1 MTLIVMSGLPGSGKT
16 RLATA
21 LARELGCAVVSVDT
35 VERGLHDAGVDPE
48 QPLGLAAYAVAN
60 RVVAAQLALG
70 HTVVADA
77 VNHHPDARRAWLDLA
92 REHGHDVRVVDV
104 RLQRR
109 GAPPGAPRITRPR
122 APGRAVGARGGAAGR
137 RGPPGRSAR
146 SSWTR
151 RPTRPRMRRASA
163 SRGCRRCDLASDD
176 ENRF

>member
-35 VERGLHDAGVDPE
+35 VERGLHDAGVDPG

-70 HTVVADA
+70 HTVLADA

-92 REHGHDVRVVDV
+92 RDHGHDVRVVHVECSDEALHRERLASRDHELRDV
-104 RLQRR
+104 PWERVVALRESW
-109 GAPPGAPRITRPR
+109 APWPVRTFVVDTTTSPDAD
-122 APGRAVGARGGAAGR
+122 AAARGVV
-137 RGPPGRSAR
+137 SALV
-146 SSWTR
+146 
-151 RPTRPRMRRASA
+151 
-163 SRGCRRCDLASDD
+163 GD